1 MKRWFYKLGEKSVKI
16 GENPC
21 HESSTRTLSE
31 KVRTISSSFAKE
43 ATAFIRLGH
52 FPEPPTT
59 CHETDWHRK
68 RPGKT
73 WKFYIHDT
81 TKYQYAIQLKVYLYK
96 LNRQIFEF
104 IEYKDPWFPANQCW
118 MINFRNFLGS
128 KSSQRLPRSRTKF
141 HAGQAWPEPKE
152 PSRTAVPCWDAPPN
166 LRPAR
171 FATRFAP
178 WMWGSGDDLQMISL
192 W

>member
-1 MKRWFYKLGEKSVKI
+1 MGL
-16 GENPC
+16 NPC

-52 FPEPPTT
+52 LPEPPTT

-81 TKYQYAIQLKVYLYK
+81 NKNQYAIQLKVYLYR
-96 LNRQIFEF
+96 LNRQIFEC
-104 IEYKDPWFPANQCW
+104 IEYRSMVAANKCW

-128 KSSQRLPRSRTKF
+128 KSSQRLPVPPERICWLTRE
-141 HAGQAWPEPKE
+141 PEPKV

-171 FATRFAP
+171 FATRFCPMVVGIRRWFANDIP
-178 WMWGSGDDLQMISL
+178 LVS
-192 W
+192 